1 MNVRRVVTAR
11 NPEGKSVF
19 LSDEA
24 APRTLDYT
32 HIPGMS
38 NTQVWSTPPNPRL
51 ARTVLD
57 PTLSPTTVLPS
68 AGGTQLMIVRF
79 PPDTVMQSP
88 AFNPVAADSENRAW
102 LPGLAECFEPQAPGM
117 HTTDTIDYGI
127 VLSGEIW
134 LELDDGLTCHLRPH
148 DVVIQNGTR
157 HAWRN
162 KSDREATLAFVLIG
176 AQGWAA
182 AYRPGP

>member
-1 MNVRRVVTAR
+1 VVTAR
-11 NPEGKSVF
+11 SPDGKSIF
-19 LSDEA
+19 LSDEN
-24 APRTLDYT
+24 APRSLDYA

-38 NTQVWSTPPNPRL
+38 NTQVWSTPPQARL
-51 ARTVLD
+51 ERTVRD
-57 PTLSPTTVLPS
+57 PTLSPTTVLPRV
-68 AGGTQLMIVRF
+68 GGTQLMIVRF

-88 AFNPVAADSENRAW
+88 SFDPVAADSENRAW

-117 HTTDTIDYGI
+117 HTTATIDYGI
-127 VLSGEIW
+127 VLAGEIW
-134 LELDDGLTCHLRPH
+134 LELDGGLTRHLRPH

-176 AQGWAA
+176 AHRLQIA
-182 AYRPGP
+182 RSTGPHGQ

>member
-1 MNVRRVVTAR
+1 MKVRRVVTAQGSD
-11 NPEGKSVF
+11 GKSFF
-19 LSDEA
+19 LSDED
-24 APRTLDYT
+24 APRSLDYA

-38 NTQVWSTPPNPRL
+38 NTQVWSTAPEPRL
-51 ARTVLD
+51 ELTVRD
-57 PTLSPTTVLPS
+57 PSLSATTVIP
-68 AGGTQLMIVRF
+68 AVGGTQLMIVRF

-88 AFNPVAADSENRAW
+88 SFDPAAADSENRAW
-102 LPGLAECFEPQAPGM
+102 LPGLGERFESHTPGM

-148 DVVIQNGTR
+148 DVIIQNGTR

-162 KSDREATLAFVLIG
+162 KSDREASLAFVLIG
-176 AQGWAA
+176 AQ
-182 AYRPGP
+182 RTR